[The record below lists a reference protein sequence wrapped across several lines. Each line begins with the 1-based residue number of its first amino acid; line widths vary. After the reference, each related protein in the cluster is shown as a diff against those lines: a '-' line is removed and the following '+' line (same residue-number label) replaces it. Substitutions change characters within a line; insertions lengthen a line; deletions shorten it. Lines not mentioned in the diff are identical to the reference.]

1 MDNFRSTFPLNEPA
15 ITRAALGRLLTDP
28 ITWVPLIPA
37 VAAYTIFDM
46 PALFSLVLGAIA
58 LGGVGAFW
66 RKQWNGITEGLRR
79 QAIENHNRAQ
89 NAILKAGADEL
100 RLAGAGKYAQQ
111 LEEFLA
117 IKSKVE
123 QRLHEDGHITAQK
136 VQLEQLIDSL
146 CFGVRDQLTS
156 LALKE
161 KKREPV
167 DRKAA
172 LAQVDSAFETLETT
186 VAELDTILG
195 PTVTPGGTANASL
208 EEITRRLRE
217 EAEIAR
223 RVQARLR
230 AQEAEPTSIEFPG
243 SRDTET
249 Q

>member
-1 MDNFRSTFPLNEPA
+1 V
-15 ITRAALGRLLTDP
+15 LTDP
-28 ITWVPLIPA
+28 ITWVPLVPA
-37 VAAYTIFDM
+37 VAAYIIFDVA
-46 PALFSLVLGAIA
+46 ALAALVLGALA
-58 LGGVGAFW
+58 LGGIGAFW
-66 RKQWNGITEGLRR
+66 RQQWSSITEGLRR
-79 QAIENHNRAQ
+79 TTIENHNRAQ

-161 KKREPV
+161 KKRESV
-167 DRKAA
+167 DRKTV
-172 LAQVDSAFETLETT
+172 LAQVDTALETLETT

-195 PTVTPGGTANASL
+195 PSAAPGGPANASL
-208 EEITRRLRE
+208 EEVTRRLRE

-230 AQEAEPTSIEFPG
+230 SQETENPAADIADSPG
-243 SRDTET
+243 VEN